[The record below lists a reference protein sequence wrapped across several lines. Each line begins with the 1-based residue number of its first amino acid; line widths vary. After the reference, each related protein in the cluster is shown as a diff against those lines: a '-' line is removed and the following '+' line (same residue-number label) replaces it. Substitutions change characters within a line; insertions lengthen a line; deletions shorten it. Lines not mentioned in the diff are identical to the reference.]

1 MPLYEYQC
9 QSCGQRTEVLQ
20 SFSDAPR
27 TVCEACGGELKK
39 LISAPAVQF
48 KGTGWY
54 VTDYAKGG
62 STTKPGSSEGKEKD
76 GKDKADSGKKESA
89 PAETTAASNSSS
101 PAAASSSG
109 SSGSSGGSSGSS
121 GE

>member
-54 VTDYAKGG
+54 VTDYARKD
-62 STTKPGSSEGKEKD
+62 TKTEAKET
-76 GKDKADSGKKESA
+76 KESA
-89 PAETTAASNSSS
+89 KDTSANGNKEG
-101 PAAASSSG
+101 SSSG
-109 SSGSSGGSSGSS
+109 KTGTEKAGKKDSSAKSSSKK
-121 GE
+121 E